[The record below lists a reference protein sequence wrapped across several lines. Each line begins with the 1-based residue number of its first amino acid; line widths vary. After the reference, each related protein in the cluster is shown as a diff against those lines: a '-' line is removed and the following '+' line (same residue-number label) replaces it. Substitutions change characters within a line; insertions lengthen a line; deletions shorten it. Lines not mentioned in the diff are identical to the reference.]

1 MLMRVTGTQIAYYNI
16 CHRKLWLFSN
26 GVTMEQ
32 TSDLVSEGKLI
43 AETTYLDRSRK
54 YTELELGPI
63 KIDFY
68 DARNRVIYEV
78 KKSKA
83 LDKAHIAQ
91 VKYYMYV
98 LLRHGVEA
106 PSAILEYPKIKH
118 RELVEWSDNIITQVE
133 TWIEGVGTISESQ
146 SCPPILL
153 NNAICKKCSYY
164 DFCYIGEEEGL

>member
-1 MLMRVTGTQIAYYNI
+1 MQVTGTQIAYYNI

-54 YTELELGPI
+54 YTELEIDSI

-78 KKSKA
+78 KKSNA

-98 LLRHGVEA
+98 LSKHGVET

-118 RELVEWSDNIITQVE
+118 RELVAWNDNIITQVE
-133 TWIEGVGTISESQ
+133 AWEKGVELVLQSH
-146 SCPPILL
+146 SCPSILL

-164 DFCYIGEEEGL
+164 EFCYVGEEVKL